1 MSLLTSSLR
10 HWGSPNAKINSLI
23 PSPTLLRSVDA
34 MPIPKEKNDLVLLS
48 NATRARSIS
57 HRSYSC
63 CSWGNSCRYFSISHA
78 SFIVYF
84 PILTHPLSSSTITL
98 RSINTRSYTPIVY
111 WPRIIYYRPKA
122 GRDLIYCPDA
132 PQDTSW
138 ISSRPRKPL
147 EDWEW
152 AEKLNEACH
161 DAQWPTYSKH
171 SFLYLN
177 QNCVYDTMNQDQV
190 VSQLK
195 SCHVA

>member
-84 PILTHPLSSSTITL
+84 PHPNPSPLLQHDHSK
-98 RSINTRSYTPIVY
+98 INQY
-111 WPRIIYYRPKA
+111 
-122 GRDLIYCPDA
+122 
-132 PQDTSW
+132 
-138 ISSRPRKPL
+138 
-147 EDWEW
+147 
-152 AEKLNEACH
+152 
-161 DAQWPTYSKH
+161 
-171 SFLYLN
+171 
-177 QNCVYDTMNQDQV
+177 
-190 VSQLK
+190 SQLYPHSLWAQDNILQTK
-195 SCHVA
+195 SWQRFDILP